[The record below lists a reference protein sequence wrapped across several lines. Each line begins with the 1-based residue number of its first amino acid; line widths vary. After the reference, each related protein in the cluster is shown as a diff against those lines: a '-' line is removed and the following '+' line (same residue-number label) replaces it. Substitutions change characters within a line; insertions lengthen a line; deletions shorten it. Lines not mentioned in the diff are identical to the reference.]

1 MAELNKSSPGT
12 ITDGGPML
20 EVLRAIK
27 QSAQLETLLERQV
40 IEDDLERNA
49 VGCSRQVRHAGKVK
63 QQARRDTLQQLEIGL
78 RQSRHSPA
86 HLGRSTRRN
95 TSRIDSLNSDEKR
108 IVHRLG

>member
-1 MAELNKSSPGT
+1 MAELNKSSPCT
-12 ITDGGPML
+12 ITDGRPML

-40 IEDDLERNA
+40 IEDDLERNT
-49 VGCSRQVRHAGKVK
+49 VGCPRQVLHLRKVE
-63 QQARRDTLQQLEIGL
+63 QQARRDTLEQLEIGL

-86 HLGRSTRRN
+86 HLGRST
-95 TSRIDSLNSDEKR
+95 SRIDSLNSDEKR